1 MLTEA
6 CRVKDEAVFVC
17 FVLHFI
23 WALHRWTVKWF
34 CRNVH
39 SCEESQ
45 LFFPPLVN
53 NFSHCRITDFV
64 WKCPCY
70 TTIPRLTG
78 SHIFFQ
84 IFLVMVLK
92 ITRITQTC
100 KTEKKWS
107 KEELYSCTT
116 SRLGSGCLHIDGVIG
131 QSQAFSVKKGCYV
144 MFRYGL
150 FAPTD
155 EGFYLCHDSLCKVA
169 PKSLVNRSVYIYYL
183 FGFNW
188 SSGKSPVEWIM
199 GHDRVS

>member
-116 SRLGSGCLHIDGVIG
+116 SRLCYQVVYTLMGSLANHRPFQWKRVVMLCFVMAFLHRQMRDFICVMTR
-131 QSQAFSVKKGCYV
+131 SVKSH
-144 MFRYGL
+144 
-150 FAPTD
+150 PN
-155 EGFYLCHDSLCKVA
+155 H
-169 PKSLVNRSVYIYYL
+169 
-183 FGFNW
+183 W
-188 SSGKSPVEWIM
+188 
-199 GHDRVS
+199 